1 MYINSSPHHT
11 GITFQDD
18 GEPCKMT
25 KAKRE
30 GAFIAALDKM
40 APERQTPLE
49 ILLKRKADLVFE
61 EQSLLVS
68 LTLAHGLKKLA
79 DPADEVEVSIAK
91 KKIAKINAQM
101 VLTESNQELNNEAI
115 LKAEQE
121 HTAVERSRACRK
133 DLLAQLEDDT
143 GNGKDV
149 VDGNGKDRDDE
160 TSSHHSGEGVM
171 TELHYER
178 CVGTDYCVSQ

>member
-1 MYINSSPHHT
+1 MYINSAPHHT
-11 GITFQDD
+11 DITFRDD
-18 GEPCKMT
+18 GETGKMT

-30 GAFIAALDKM
+30 GAFIVALDKM
-40 APERQTPLE
+40 APERHTPLE

-61 EQSLLVS
+61 EQSLLIN

-91 KKIAKINAQM
+91 KKIEKINAQM
-101 VLTESNQELNNEAI
+101 VLTETNQELNNAAI

-133 DLLAQLEDDT
+133 DLLAQLEHDT

-149 VDGNGKDRDDE
+149 DDGKGNNGDDE
-160 TSSHHSGEGVM
+160 TSSHHSGEGLM
-171 TELHYER
+171 TELEYER
-178 CVGTDYCVSQ
+178 CVGTDYCDSQ

>member
-1 MYINSSPHHT
+1 MYINSAPRHT
-11 GITFQDD
+11 GITFRDD
-18 GEPCKMT
+18 GDTGKMT

-40 APERQTPLE
+40 APERHTPLE

-79 DPADEVEVSIAK
+79 DPTDEVEFSIAQ
-91 KKIAKINAQM
+91 KKIAKLNAQM
-101 VLTESNQELNNEAI
+101 VLTETNQELNNAAI

-121 HTAVERSRACRK
+121 HTDVERSRACRK
-133 DLLAQLEDDT
+133 DLLAQLEHDT
-143 GNGKDV
+143 GNGKHVD
-149 VDGNGKDRDDE
+149 DGNGTDGDDE
-160 TSSHHSGEGVM
+160 TSLHHSGEGLM
-171 TELHYER
+171 TELQYER
-178 CVGTDYCVSQ
+178 CVGTDYCGSQ